1 MNPSHK
7 TVYYLLA
14 LLLFVTVITGVVYY
28 SKDLPS
34 HVIHEVYAT
43 GITPEGVIDPVS
55 TATVAGHGTHEL
67 PYNFRVG
74 KVNSLTVHSPRLYTS
89 VKKRQA
95 ILFGYNSS
103 KPVNFTV
110 ILGESPEW
118 GFGNYLG
125 KDSEIL
131 VNVTESYYFFNY
143 LKIPRN
149 GVVTF
154 CFESD
159 PTVLAAHVT
168 LKGEEGSHVIGYGS
182 FEENLSRAVDSAR
195 AFILLNE
202 IEAWKYLEY
211 SLEYGVPNYFWHR
224 NQGMMY
230 PRMPEACDYIAVR
243 FEQMERPGHYLEVW
257 IDPDTS
263 QVVGGDTCR

>member
-1 MNPSHK
+1 MNPPHK

-14 LLLFVTVITGVVYY
+14 LLLLITVITGVVYY
-28 SKDLPS
+28 SKDRPL
-34 HVIHEVYAT
+34 HVTHEVYTT

-67 PYNFRVG
+67 PYSFRVG
-74 KVNSLTVHSPRLYTS
+74 KVNSLTFHSPRIYTS
-89 VKKRQA
+89 VRNRRV

-118 GFGNYLG
+118 GFGVHLG

-143 LKIPRN
+143 MKIPRN
-149 GVVTF
+149 GVLTF

-159 PTVLAAHVT
+159 PEVLAAHVT
-168 LKGEEGSHVIGYGS
+168 LKGETPQFFGYGS
-182 FEENLSRAVDSAR
+182 FEENLSRDVDSAR
-195 AFILLNE
+195 AFLFLNE
-202 IEAWKYLEY
+202 IEAGEYLGY
-211 SLEYGVPNYFWHR
+211 SLEHGVPNYFWHR

-243 FEQMERPGHYLEVW
+243 FGRPGRYLEVW

-263 QVVGGDTCR
+263 QVVGGDTCC

>member
-28 SKDLPS
+28 SKDLPL
-34 HVIHEVYAT
+34 HVAHEVYAT

-118 GFGNYLG
+118 GFGNYLD
-125 KDSEIL
+125 KDSEKL

-159 PTVLAAHVT
+159 PAVLAAQVT
-168 LKGEEGSHVIGYGS
+168 LKGEEVPQFFGYGR

-202 IEAWKYLEY
+202 IEAGKYLEY

-230 PRMPEACDYIAVR
+230 PRMPEACDYFAVR
-243 FEQMERPGHYLEVW
+243 FGRPGHYLEVW
-257 IDPDTS
+257 VDPDTS
-263 QVVGGDTCR
+263 QVVGGDTCCW

>member
-28 SKDLPS
+28 SKDLPL
-34 HVIHEVYAT
+34 HVTHEVYAT

-95 ILFGYNSS
+95 ILFGFNSS

-159 PTVLAAHVT
+159 PAVLAAHVT
-168 LKGEEGSHVIGYGS
+168 LKGEEASQFIGKGN
-182 FEENLSRAVDSAR
+182 FEENLGKAVDSAR
-195 AFILLNE
+195 AFLFLNE
-202 IEAWKYLEY
+202 IEAGKYLEC
-211 SLEYGVPNYFWHR
+211 SLEYGVPNYLWHR

-243 FEQMERPGHYLEVW
+243 FGRPGHYLEVW
-257 IDPDTS
+257 VDPDTS
-263 QVVGGDTCR
+263 QVVGGDTCC